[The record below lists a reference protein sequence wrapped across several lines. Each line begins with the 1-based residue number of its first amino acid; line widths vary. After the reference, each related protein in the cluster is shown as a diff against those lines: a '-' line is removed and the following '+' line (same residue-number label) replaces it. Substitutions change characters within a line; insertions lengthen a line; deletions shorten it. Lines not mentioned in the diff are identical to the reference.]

1 MFNPSQRRGFSKVA
15 DNLAAAS
22 GYTNDN
28 MNKLLQ
34 SRFVTNYGMFF
45 VLLLLG
51 AYFSFMTV
59 AEQNPV
65 SAGAGRGVATYIV
78 ENHPDANVMIVVPE
92 GVNDRLYAEAVRDTL
107 KAASPNV
114 VGYVVGDPRDAAA
127 ELNRL
132 GEDGIHVRFVVTQ
145 YNAANNW
152 LVLGEKQLAER
163 ARKHPSLR
171 EAQVVKPPSYTWPT
185 FLLPS
190 HLLTVANQ
198 TALVAIVAIGMTL
211 VIITAGID
219 LSVASLIAFAG
230 VIAAV
235 AIGKLEAA
243 GEPTV
248 VSLAMCCLLAV
259 AACALIGA
267 ASGFITTWFDVP
279 AFIVT
284 LGVMQIARGF
294 AWKVAGGSEPVRVE
308 SEAFHHLSAGADLFG
323 IPNPVVITTV
333 LYVAAHIL
341 MSHTTLGRYLYAVGG
356 NPEAARLSGVP
367 VKSVIVFAYAI
378 CGALAGLGGVLDAS
392 MFSNGRSTG
401 AMGYELQVIA
411 AVVVGGTSLA
421 GGQGKMLGTL
431 IGALILGVIADG
443 MRLTNVAIDTQ
454 MIVFGSLI
462 IVAVLI
468 DKLKSRRWR
477 SSS

>member
-1 MFNPSQRRGFSKVA
+1 
-15 DNLAAAS
+15 
-22 GYTNDN
+22 
-28 MNKLLQ
+28 
-34 SRFVTNYGMFF
+34 MFF
-45 VLLLLG
+45 VLLLLC
-51 AYFSFMTV
+51 AYFSIMTV

-65 SAGAGRGVATYIV
+65 SARAGQGVANYIV
-78 ENHPDANVMIVVPE
+78 ENHPNANVLIVVPE
-92 GVNDRLYAEAVRDTL
+92 GVNDHLYAEAVRETL
-107 KAASPNV
+107 EAGSPNV
-114 VGYVVGDPRDAAA
+114 VGFVVGEAKDAAT

-132 GEDGIHVRFVVTQ
+132 GEAGIEVRFIVTQ

-152 LVLGEKQLAER
+152 FVLGEKQLADK
-163 ARKHPSLR
+163 AAKYPSLR
-171 EAQVVKPPSYTWPT
+171 QAQVAKPPSYRWPT
-185 FLLPS
+185 FLMPA

-230 VIAAV
+230 V
-235 AIGKLEAA
+235 
-243 GEPTV
+243 V
-248 VSLAMCCLLAV
+248 VSVLINFYLEFTFYSVAYCLVCASLTAVLASAITGV
-259 AACALIGA
+259 FTGA
-267 ASGFITTWFDVP
+267 IVTRFDLP

-284 LGVMQIARGF
+284 LGVMQIGRGL

-308 SEAFHHLSAGADLFG
+308 SEAFHHLSAGADLVG
-323 IPNPVVITTV
+323 IPNPVVIMAV
-333 LYVAAHIL
+333 LYIAAHIL

-462 IVAVLI
+462 IIAVLI

-477 SSS
+477 GSNQ

>member
-1 MFNPSQRRGFSKVA
+1 M
-15 DNLAAAS
+15 L
-22 GYTNDN
+22 
-28 MNKLLQ
+28 
-34 SRFVTNYGMFF
+34 F
-45 VLLLLG
+45 VLVLLCV
-51 AYFSFMTV
+51 YFSIMTV

-65 SAGAGRGVATYIV
+65 SASAGRKVARYIAQ
-78 ENHPDANVMIVVPE
+78 NHPDANVLIIVPE
-92 GVNDRLYAEAVRDTL
+92 GINDRLYAEAVRNTL
-107 KAASPNV
+107 ADARPEV
-114 VGYVVGDPRDAAA
+114 IGFVVGDARAAA
-127 ELNRL
+127 VELNRL
-132 GEDGIHVRFVVTQ
+132 GEAGTTVRFIVTQ
-145 YNAANNW
+145 YNAAQNW
-152 LVLGEKQLAER
+152 LVLGEQRLSDLAE
-163 ARKHPSLR
+163 KHPSLR

-185 FLLPS
+185 FLMPA

-230 VIAAV
+230 VISAV
-235 AIGKLEAA
+235 TIQKLEVS
-243 GEPTV
+243 GDPSV
-248 VSLAMCCLLAV
+248 VSMAMCCLLAV
-259 AACALIGA
+259 AACAFIGA
-267 ASGFITTWFDVP
+267 ASGFITTWFNVP

-284 LGVMQIARGF
+284 LGVMQIARGL

-308 SEAFHHLSAGADLFG
+308 SEAFHHLSAGSDLIG
-323 IPNPVVITTV
+323 IPNPVVIMAL

-392 MFSNGRSTG
+392 MFSNGRATG

-477 SSS
+477 TRTSPT

>member
-1 MFNPSQRRGFSKVA
+1 
-15 DNLAAAS
+15 
-22 GYTNDN
+22 
-28 MNKLLQ
+28 
-34 SRFVTNYGMFF
+34 MFF
-45 VLLLLG
+45 VLVLLC
-51 AYFSFMTV
+51 AYFSIMTV

-65 SAGAGRGVATYIV
+65 NARAGRDVATYIV
-78 ENHPDANVMIVVPE
+78 DNHPDANVLIVVPE
-92 GVNDRLYAEAVRDTL
+92 GVNDRLYAEAARETL
-107 KAASPNV
+107 ERASPNV
-114 VGYVVGDPRDAAA
+114 VGYAVGEAKDAAA

-132 GEDGIHVRFVVTQ
+132 GEDGVEVRFIVTQ

-152 LVLGEKQLAER
+152 FVLREKQLRSRAEEY
-163 ARKHPSLR
+163 PSLQQV
-171 EAQVVKPPSYTWPT
+171 QVVKPPSYTWPT
-185 FLLPS
+185 FLMPA

-235 AIGKLEAA
+235 RIGALEAA
-243 GEPTV
+243 GEPNV
-248 VSLAMCCLLAV
+248 GSMALCCLLAV
-259 AACALIGA
+259 AACALIGGV
-267 ASGFITTWFDVP
+267 SGFITTWFDVP

-308 SEAFHHLSAGADLFG
+308 SDAFHHLSAGADLLG
-323 IPNPVVITTV
+323 IPNPVVIMAL
-333 LYVAAHIL
+333 LYIAAHIL

-356 NPEAARLSGVP
+356 NSEAARLSGVP

-392 MFSNGRSTG
+392 MFESGRSTG
-401 AMGYELQVIA
+401 AMGYELQIIA

-421 GGQGKMLGTL
+421 GGQGKVLGTL

-443 MRLTNVAIDTQ
+443 MRLTDVAIDTQ

-477 SSS
+477 TSS

>member
-1 MFNPSQRRGFSKVA
+1 
-15 DNLAAAS
+15 
-22 GYTNDN
+22 
-28 MNKLLQ
+28 MNNLLQ
-34 SRFVTNYGMFF
+34 SRFVANYGMLF
-45 VLLLLG
+45 VLVLLC
-51 AYFSFMTV
+51 AYFSVMTIS
-59 AEQNPV
+59 EQNPV
-65 SAGAGRGVATYIV
+65 NANTGRNVASYIAQ
-78 ENHPDANVMIVVPE
+78 NHPDVNVLIVVPE
-92 GVNDRLYAEAVRDTL
+92 GINDRIYAEAVRDTL
-107 KAASPNV
+107 ADTSPQV
-114 VGYVVGDPRDAAA
+114 VGFVVGDARAAA
-127 ELNRL
+127 VELNRL
-132 GEDGIHVRFVVTQ
+132 GEAGTKVRFIVTQ
-145 YNAANNW
+145 YNAANNG
-152 LVLGEKQLAER
+152 LVIGEKQLRER
-163 ARKHPSLR
+163 AAKFPSLK
-171 EAQVVKPPSYTWPT
+171 ETQVVKPPSYRWPT
-185 FLLPS
+185 FLMPA

-198 TALVAIVAIGMTL
+198 TALVVIVAIGMTL

-230 VIAAV
+230 V
-235 AIGKLEAA
+235 
-243 GEPTV
+243 V
-248 VSLAMCCLLAV
+248 VSVLINFYLEFTFYSVIYCLVCASLTAVLASA
-259 AACALIGA
+259 ITGFFTGA
-267 ASGFITTWFDVP
+267 IVTRFDVP

-308 SEAFHHLSAGADLFG
+308 SDTFHHLSTGADLIG
-323 IPNPVVITTV
+323 IPNPVVIMAMR
-333 LYVAAHIL
+333 YIAAHIL

-392 MFSNGRSTG
+392 MFSNGRATG

-462 IVAVLI
+462 IVAVLV

-477 SSS
+477 ANS

>member
-1 MFNPSQRRGFSKVA
+1 M
-15 DNLAAAS
+15 L
-22 GYTNDN
+22 
-28 MNKLLQ
+28 
-34 SRFVTNYGMFF
+34 F
-45 VLLLLG
+45 VLVLLCG
-51 AYFSFMTV
+51 YFSIMTV

-65 SAGAGRGVATYIV
+65 TASAGRRVANYIV
-78 ENHPDANVMIVVPE
+78 ANHPDANVLIVVPA
-92 GVNDRLYAEAVRDTL
+92 GVNDRLYGEAVRDTL
-107 KAASPNV
+107 EEASPNV
-114 VGYVVGDPRDAAA
+114 VGFVVGEARDAGV

-132 GEDGIHVRFVVTQ
+132 GEEGIEVRFIVTQ

-152 LVLGEKQLAER
+152 LVLGEKQLAVK
-163 ARKHPSLR
+163 AAKYPSLR
-171 EAQVVKPPSYTWPT
+171 QAQVAKPPSYRWPT
-185 FLLPS
+185 FLMPA

-219 LSVASLIAFAG
+219 LSVASLIALSGVVVAVLIGHIPDYGEWVLDIWFLRFTFYP
-230 VIAAV
+230 VIACLVLAGLAAIV
-235 AIGKLEAA
+235 A
-243 GEPTV
+243 
-248 VSLAMCCLLAV
+248 S
-259 AACALIGA
+259 ALTGFLTGA
-267 ASGFITTWFDVP
+267 IVTRFEVP

-284 LGVMQIARGF
+284 LGVMQIGRGL

-308 SEAFHHLSAGADLFG
+308 SEAFHHLSAGADLVG
-323 IPNPVVITTV
+323 IPNPVVIMAL
-333 LYVAAHIL
+333 LYIVAHVL

-392 MFSNGRSTG
+392 MFSNGRATG

-454 MIVFGSLI
+454 MIVFGALI

-477 SSS
+477 VSSS